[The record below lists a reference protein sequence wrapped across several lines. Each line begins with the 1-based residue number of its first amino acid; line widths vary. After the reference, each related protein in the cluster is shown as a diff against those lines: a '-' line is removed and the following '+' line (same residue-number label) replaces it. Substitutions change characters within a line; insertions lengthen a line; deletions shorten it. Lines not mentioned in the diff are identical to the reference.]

1 MRRWRHRGTLIGLI
15 LISGPGAAPPPA
27 REVDAEGGFV
37 SLFDGESLAGWRQ
50 FGGKAEAWGVEGGHL
65 ISLGHGGGW
74 LGTSRPYADF
84 VLRFSFLLS
93 PESNS
98 GIYLRA
104 PADTS
109 HISRTGM
116 EIQLLDEA
124 HPRYKDIQPWQRTG
138 AIYHVAAPE
147 PGHLKPTGQWNT
159 MEITA
164 RGPDVEIKLNGATI
178 VHDRLDKHPPESR
191 RRAHRPEAH
200 RRPDRSAKPQWP
212 GRVPRHPRQG
222 PAPGGEGMKRGRGP
236 SSSQVSPAS
245 ARASAEKSWNRLRR
259 ESRPQSSF
267 SMASRGGRPVT
278 PKWRVKSS
286 YASATPSSTIGVSA
300 TASGPWPRRRRGPGS
315 GRAARRRCPG

>member
-1 MRRWRHRGTLIGLI
+1 M
-15 LISGPGAAPPPA
+15 
-27 REVDAEGGFV
+27 
-37 SLFDGESLAGWRQ
+37 SLFDGKSLAGWRQ

-65 ISLGHGGGW
+65 VSLGQGGGW

-116 EIQLLDEA
+116 EIQLLDEG

-147 PGHLKPTGQWNT
+147 PGHLKPTGEWND

-164 RGPDVEIKLNGATI
+164 RGPDVEIKLNGATV
-178 VHDRLDKHPPESR
+178 VHDRLDAPPRAR
-191 RRAHRPEAH
+191 RRAPRPEAQGG
-200 RRPDRSAKPQWP
+200 PDRPAEPQRP

-222 PAPGGEGMKRGRGP
+222 PGP
-236 SSSQVSPAS
+236 EDDERMRFAL
-245 ARASAEKSWNRLRR
+245 A
-259 ESRPQSSF
+259 
-267 SMASRGGRPVT
+267 G
-278 PKWRVKSS
+278 
-286 YASATPSSTIGVSA
+286 
-300 TASGPWPRRRRGPGS
+300 PRRCTSSIERMALPGL
-315 GRAARRRCPG
+315 